1 MMQEVR
7 KKKRKCDHR
16 NRGGMMSFKDG
27 GRSYQPR
34 NAVSSRKWKR
44 QGNESPLALPEEA

>member
-1 MMQEVR
+1 MQEGQ

-16 NRGGMMSFKDG
+16 NRGRMMSFKDG

-34 NAVSSRKWKR
+34 DAVSSRKQK
-44 QGNESPLALPEEA
+44 GKEMSLP